1 MEQLLILATDIEQGF
16 LDYVLN
22 LGPKFLAFF
31 FGMITGI
38 VLFSAIYVFYFV
50 RGKNIDIE
58 AIKRPK
64 IEVDQEYLLEK
75 IKDKQKE
82 FKRSMKLGNEGV
94 AKKTFDLSYELV
106 EEISEFFFPE
116 SKYPMLELSVN
127 EILNLVHYI
136 TNRVDELL
144 DRPVIKN
151 TKNLQVIKFMQM
163 YDKKKKVEESK
174 IYRAAKKVGVPKIM
188 KYGGK
193 VVGAINPVTWFRK
206 AVINTSINA
215 MTRKICIVVI
225 GIVGEETVK
234 VYSKALFD
242 EETLLNVVDKDVKHL
257 IEGSD
262 IIDD

>member
-1 MEQLLILATDIEQGF
+1 
-16 LDYVLN
+16 
-22 LGPKFLAFF
+22 
-31 FGMITGI
+31 
-38 VLFSAIYVFYFV
+38 
-50 RGKNIDIE
+50 
-58 AIKRPK
+58 
-64 IEVDQEYLLEK
+64 
-75 IKDKQKE
+75 
-82 FKRSMKLGNEGV
+82 
-94 AKKTFDLSYELV
+94 
-106 EEISEFFFPE
+106 
-116 SKYPMLELSVN
+116 
-127 EILNLVHYI
+127 
-136 TNRVDELL
+136 
-144 DRPVIKN
+144 
-151 TKNLQVIKFMQM
+151 M

>member
-64 IEVDQEYLLEK
+64 IQVDQEYLLEK

-94 AKKTFDLSYELV
+94 AKRTFDLSYELV
-106 EEISEFFFPE
+106 EEISAFFFPE

-144 DRPVIKN
+144 DEQDECVTFNYKELEKE
-151 TKNLQVIKFMQM
+151 TKLK
-163 YDKKKKVEESK
+163 
-174 IYRAAKKVGVPKIM
+174 
-188 KYGGK
+188 
-193 VVGAINPVTWFRK
+193 
-206 AVINTSINA
+206 TSS
-215 MTRKICIVVI
+215 
-225 GIVGEETVK
+225 E
-234 VYSKALFD
+234 
-242 EETLLNVVDKDVKHL
+242 
-257 IEGSD
+257 
-262 IIDD
+262 